1 MPNITRRQA
10 LVSPGAFLV
19 AAILTHSGEF
29 QAAVAQ
35 TTTGASNPTVE
46 HLLREIG
53 TLKEEVRYLRRQD
66 VARRAW
72 EDSVIE
78 RLPKVSTHLA
88 TESTRLP
95 EQSDGA
101 NPSCNVEQEPVCP
114 TKPCGCRCYPCQCPL
129 AEAPCID
136 CPRVSTL
143 NPYFNVH
150 VFGALKLDMLFS
162 EPRAVSAGTPFLL
175 APGPVGGL
183 SQNRVSIHA
192 RQSTLGAALTG
203 PQFGGFQSGGL
214 LVAMFFNDAVIVD
227 RYGLLPLQAFGELK
241 NDDWRFAAG
250 LQFDVFNPGM
260 PTVLPFSALCGSG
273 NSGNSFRGQIRLER
287 FLKPSQHVQWT
298 LQGALSSPITTTIDP
313 AFRISEDNGWPNVE
327 ARIAWGFGQSEMVGL
342 EAKRPLEIGI
352 SGVVGQIRT
361 TEPLVAQ
368 IVADV
373 WGVGADFRWKFLP
386 FMGVTGEVYSGQTLG
401 SYSGAVLQNINV
413 DTAMPVNSTLE
424 GIRSTGGWL
433 ETFVYWTPCLHSHVG
448 FGIDDP
454 LDRDVAVT
462 QRTQNSTF
470 FANAIW
476 DVNPTFRVGFEFAW
490 RETKYRSPLI
500 PDNEGPGFHTQFQWA
515 F

>member
-1 MPNITRRQA
+1 M
-10 LVSPGAFLV
+10 
-19 AAILTHSGEF
+19 
-29 QAAVAQ
+29 
-35 TTTGASNPTVE
+35 
-46 HLLREIG
+46 
-53 TLKEEVRYLRRQD
+53 
-66 VARRAW
+66 
-72 EDSVIE
+72 
-78 RLPKVSTHLA
+78 
-88 TESTRLP
+88 
-95 EQSDGA
+95 
-101 NPSCNVEQEPVCP
+101 
-114 TKPCGCRCYPCQCPL
+114 
-129 AEAPCID
+129 D

-143 NPYFNVH
+143 SPHFNISL
-150 VFGALKLDMLFS
+150 FGTLTLDMLLS

-203 PQFGGFQSGGL
+203 PEVGGFQSGGL
-214 LVAMFFNDAVIVD
+214 LVAMLFNDAVIVD
-227 RYGLLPLQAFGELK
+227 RYGLLPLQAFGELR

-250 LQFDVFNPGM
+250 LQFDVFNPGT

-313 AFRISEDNGWPNVE
+313 AFQISEDNGWPNVE
-327 ARIAWGFGQSEMVGL
+327 ARIALGFGQSEMVGL

-352 SGVVGQIRT
+352 SGVGGQIRT
-361 TEPLVAQ
+361 TNPLVSQ
-368 IVADV
+368 VVADV

-386 FMGVTGEVYSGQTLG
+386 FLGVTGEVYSGQTLG
-401 SYSGAVLQNINV
+401 SYSGGVLQNINV
-413 DTAMPVNSTLE
+413 DSLTPANSTLRA
-424 GIRSTGGWL
+424 IRSTGGWL

-454 LDRDVAVT
+454 LDRDVAIT

-476 DVNPTFRVGFEFAW
+476 DVNQTFRIGFEFAW
-490 RETKYRSPLI
+490 RETKYRSLLI
-500 PDNEGPGFHTQFQWA
+500 PDNQGPGFHTQFQWA